1 MKKKQEELRSSRA
14 KKSKNKYI
22 VHSPGESSGQGYCSG
37 VLANLIL
44 FLCVVLF
51 AWLAKLLLKGTV

>member
-1 MKKKQEELRSSRA
+1 MRNSRA

-37 VLANLIL
+37 VFANLIL
-44 FLCVVLF
+44 FLCVILF